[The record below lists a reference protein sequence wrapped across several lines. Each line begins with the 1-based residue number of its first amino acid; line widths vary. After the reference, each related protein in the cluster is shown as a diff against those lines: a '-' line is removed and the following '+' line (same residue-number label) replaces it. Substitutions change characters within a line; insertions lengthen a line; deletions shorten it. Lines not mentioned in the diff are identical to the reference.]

1 MAKCSACEQKRRNR
15 IAVAR
20 AAMKVKTNKQANSTR
35 VSSTANAVLRKLGLR
50 RNT

>member
-20 AAMKVKTNKQANSTR
+20 AAMKTNKQANRTG